1 MVLHHARR
9 VSARGGKLLRE
20 IRADCLEKVTCKLGS
35 EGRVDNGEHRER
47 RKGLKTEEI
56 DDAKVPTWE
65 NT

>member
-20 IRADCLEKVTCKLGS
+20 IRVDCLEKVTCKLRS
-35 EGRVDNGEHRER
+35 EGRAGNGEHREG
-47 RKGLKTEEI
+47 RKGLETI
-56 DDAKVPTWE
+56 DGAKVLTWE